1 MKIHYNDTYWES
13 ILSADARKMP
23 LERHLE
29 MVFSLLI
36 FLQISIAK
44 HLRFIFTSKIDE
56 VKARSSRFMGFTPT
70 AKDEDTK
77 FPPGMVFRAW
87 LKNFPDAQ
95 EHMNDVVAPFAQ
107 AIVGKE
113 SDKMIQDVQ
122 LKVKMKTLTLKGI
135 QELLQPQQVT
145 EKYREHAPFTWKLLY
160 TFTAIP
166 NKARKQM
173 AKQRAAGGTV
183 DGDDDWDDDPNL
195 GDDELMKTWDTLQ
208 IPEGFTRN
216 LMLVC

>member
-1 MKIHYNDTYWES
+1 MFQTRKSIRNSRSIVCSIPPMKIHYNDTYWES
-13 ILSADARKMP
+13 ILGADARKMP
-23 LERHLE
+23 LERRLE

-122 LKVKMKTLTLKGI
+122 LKVKKDLVSRSWDLS
-135 QELLQPQQVT
+135 
-145 EKYREHAPFTWKLLY
+145 
-160 TFTAIP
+160 
-166 NKARKQM
+166 NRK
-173 AKQRAAGGTV
+173 
-183 DGDDDWDDDPNL
+183 
-195 GDDELMKTWDTLQ
+195 E
-208 IPEGFTRN
+208 
-216 LMLVC
+216 C

>member
-1 MKIHYNDTYWES
+1 MKIHYNYTYWES
-13 ILSADARKMP
+13 ILGTDAQKMP
-23 LERHLE
+23 LEQCLE

-44 HLRFIFTSKIDE
+44 HLHFIFTSKIDE

-70 AKDEDTK
+70 AKDEK
-77 FPPGMVFRAW
+77 FLPGMVFQVW

-95 EHMNDVVAPFAQ
+95 EHMNNIVAPFAQ

-113 SDKMIQDVQ
+113 SDKMIKDVQ

-135 QELLQPQQVT
+135 QELLQPQQVI
-145 EKYREHAPFTWKLLY
+145 EKYRKHAPFMWKLLY
-160 TFTAIP
+160 TFAAIL
-166 NKARKQM
+166 NKAQKQM
-173 AKQRAAGGTV
+173 AKKRAAGGTTM

-195 GDDELMKTWDTLQ
+195 GDDKPMKAWGTLQ
-208 IPEGFTRN
+208 IPEGFT
-216 LMLVC
+216 